1 MMRNRLLALAA
12 ALALAACSTPEV
24 YYRLSADGPAPSN
37 TSGFALGVGPVVLPD
52 YIDRGE
58 LVFQSE
64 ANRFEV
70 PYEHRWAGSLRETT
84 TRVLGTNLAR
94 RLGTGNLHLYPWDP
108 GTPLRYQVRV
118 EVRQFHAVSGGDAI
132 LQCTWRIEDKQ
143 SDKVVLR
150 QAGNFT
156 EPVRGNGYEAVVAAE
171 SRLLSQLA
179 AAIAASFPRGQPA
192 GRRITPL

>member
-1 MMRNRLLALAA
+1 MKIRIVSVAA
-12 ALALAACSTPEV
+12 ALSLAACSTPEV
-24 YYRLSADGPAPSN
+24 YYRLNSDGPAPTN
-37 TSGFALGVGPVVLPD
+37 TTGIALGVGPVVLPD

-108 GTPLRYQVRV
+108 GTPLR
-118 EVRQFHAVSGGDAI
+118 
-132 LQCTWRIEDKQ
+132 
-143 SDKVVLR
+143 
-150 QAGNFT
+150 
-156 EPVRGNGYEAVVAAE
+156 
-171 SRLLSQLA
+171 
-179 AAIAASFPRGQPA
+179 
-192 GRRITPL
+192 